1 MTHTRIE
8 NTKGGDETVM
18 MPLPETNQAI
28 LLNVSANGSGDKT
41 TASRGT
47 VSFHAHHH

>member
-1 MTHTRIE
+1 MAHTSNG
-8 NTKGGDETVM
+8 NTKGGDETVIP
-18 MPLPETNQAI
+18 PLPETNQAI
-28 LLNVSANGSGDKT
+28 VVNGSANGSGGKT